1 MSEENIINATPSD
14 VLSTPIEEEMRK
26 SYLDYA
32 MSVIVSRALPDVR
45 DGLKPVHRRILFSMN
60 ENGYDYNKPFRKS
73 ARIVGDVMGK
83 YHPHGDS
90 SIYEAMVRMAQTFSM
105 RVPLISSQGNFGS
118 MDGDKAAAM
127 RYTEARLAQT
137 AHWLLE
143 DIDQDTVDFRPNYDE
158 TCQEPEVLP
167 ARFPNILVNGSGGI
181 AVGMATNMPPH
192 NLAEVI
198 SGCIAMIDN
207 PDITSEELMAY
218 IPAPDFPTGGII
230 LGRGGARSAYTT
242 GRGSVIMRG
251 RCAIEEIKKDKTA
264 IVVTEIPYQVNK
276 AQMIVRIAELVKEKV
291 IEGISDLRDESDRQ
305 GVRVVIELKRDAHP
319 EVVLNQLYKYT
330 PLQTSFGMNMLALN
344 NGRPELMTLQG
355 ILSAFIKF
363 REEVVRRRTVYQLN
377 KARDRAHVLVGLAI
391 AVANLDNVIEMIKTS
406 ADSNI
411 ARTRLMETKWDA
423 SDVAGLIELIDEP
436 GRKVVD
442 GCYMLS
448 EAQAR
453 AILDL
458 KLQRLTGLERDK
470 VHGEVGELA
479 GLIKGYLSTLA
490 SREKIYAIIREEL
503 EILKAQYPDGRRTT
517 IEDAEFEQ
525 DMEDLIP
532 RETMVVTVSNNGYIK
547 RVPLSTYRA
556 QHRGGKG
563 RAGMSTREEDQVSQ
577 LFVACTHSPL
587 LFFSTRGIVYKLKTY
602 RLPEGSPQSLGKAL
616 INLLPLQQGET
627 ISTIL
632 TLPEQ
637 EADCENQTVVFAT
650 ASGNVRRNRLSDF
663 YNVNANG
670 KIAMKLDE
678 GDVLIGVQICNEEHD
693 VLLSAAGGKCVR
705 FPVADLRVFESRAS
719 TGVRGMK
726 LADGDTV
733 ISMSVVKHAKADI
746 DKRDAYLKESA
757 ARRRLAGQA
766 VDGDEIETESL
777 NNTVLTPEEFEKMA
791 QDEEFILTITDKG
804 YGKRSSAY
812 EYRITARGTSGVVN
826 IKTDEGKRKADV
838 VASMPVPDD
847 AHIMLVTDGGKLI
860 RMKVSDIRI
869 AGRSTM
875 GVILFRLDKEEKVVS
890 ATCITDIEDDMP
902 VEEETAEAPKTDM
915 ILSETIESETVTETT
930 VETVA
935 ETESND
941 I

>member
-1 MSEENIINATPSD
+1 M
-14 VLSTPIEEEMRK
+14 
-26 SYLDYA
+26 
-32 MSVIVSRALPDVR
+32 
-45 DGLKPVHRRILFSMN
+45 
-60 ENGYDYNKPFRKS
+60 
-73 ARIVGDVMGK
+73 
-83 YHPHGDS
+83 
-90 SIYEAMVRMAQTFSM
+90 
-105 RVPLISSQGNFGS
+105 
-118 MDGDKAAAM
+118 
-127 RYTEARLAQT
+127 
-137 AHWLLE
+137 
-143 DIDQDTVDFRPNYDE
+143 
-158 TCQEPEVLP
+158 
-167 ARFPNILVNGSGGI
+167 
-181 AVGMATNMPPH
+181 
-192 NLAEVI
+192 
-198 SGCIAMIDN
+198 
-207 PDITSEELMAY
+207 
-218 IPAPDFPTGGII
+218 
-230 LGRGGARSAYTT
+230 
-242 GRGSVIMRG
+242 
-251 RCAIEEIKKDKTA
+251 
-264 IVVTEIPYQVNK
+264 
-276 AQMIVRIAELVKEKV
+276 
-291 IEGISDLRDESDRQ
+291 
-305 GVRVVIELKRDAHP
+305 
-319 EVVLNQLYKYT
+319 
-330 PLQTSFGMNMLALN
+330 
-344 NGRPELMTLQG
+344 
-355 ILSAFIKF
+355 
-363 REEVVRRRTVYQLN
+363 
-377 KARDRAHVLVGLAI
+377 
-391 AVANLDNVIEMIKTS
+391 
-406 ADSNI
+406 
-411 ARTRLMETKWDA
+411 
-423 SDVAGLIELIDEP
+423 
-436 GRKVVD
+436 
-442 GCYMLS
+442 
-448 EAQAR
+448 
-453 AILDL
+453 
-458 KLQRLTGLERDK
+458 
-470 VHGEVGELA
+470 
-479 GLIKGYLSTLA
+479 
-490 SREKIYAIIREEL
+490 
-503 EILKAQYPDGRRTT
+503 
-517 IEDAEFEQ
+517 
-525 DMEDLIP
+525 
-532 RETMVVTVSNNGYIK
+532 
-547 RVPLSTYRA
+547 
-556 QHRGGKG
+556 
-563 RAGMSTREEDQVSQ
+563 
-577 LFVACTHSPL
+577 
-587 LFFSTRGIVYKLKTY
+587 
-602 RLPEGSPQSLGKAL
+602 
-616 INLLPLQQGET
+616 
-627 ISTIL
+627 
-632 TLPEQ
+632 PEQ

-902 VEEETAEAPKTDM
+902 AEEETAEAPKTDM

-935 ETESND
+935 ETELND